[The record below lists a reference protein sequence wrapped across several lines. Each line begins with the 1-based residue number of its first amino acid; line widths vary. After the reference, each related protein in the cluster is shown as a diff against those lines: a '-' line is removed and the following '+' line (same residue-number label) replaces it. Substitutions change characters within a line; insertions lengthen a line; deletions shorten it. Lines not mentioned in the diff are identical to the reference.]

1 METLGVWLRQ
11 TREAQGSSL
20 EDVEAETRIRPRFL
34 EALEQGDYGVF
45 PGGAVQ
51 IRGFLRIYAR
61 HLGLSPDQVLAR
73 YDQQV
78 RGGQTAAPV
87 GSTETRPTTPVRST
101 TRPAASPSRG
111 TPSAFFQPR
120 GIDLS
125 TLMIIGLA
133 TVALVTAIVVGGY
146 FIIRNAGRETSAAMA
161 TATAAPAD
169 AGAAPT
175 DVAMLAPSTATPTFA
190 IDPEGGVTLALEATE
205 HVWARI
211 SADDRVVFSGMMAPD
226 QIETWEGRDSLS
238 VDTGNG
244 AGLLVTV
251 NGQPQGEMCGRGQ
264 VCSRT
269 WGPSGEISKP

>member
-73 YDQQV
+73 YNQQV
-78 RGGQTAAPV
+78 RGGQTTAPV
-87 GSTETRPTTPVRST
+87 GSTETRSTTPVHST
-101 TRPAASPSRG
+101 TGPAASPSRG
-111 TPSAFFQPR
+111 TPSAFFEPQETN
-120 GIDLS
+120 LS
-125 TLMIIGLA
+125 TLVIIGLA
-133 TVALVTAIVVGGY
+133 TIVLVTAIVVGSY
-146 FIIRNAGRETSAAMA
+146 FVFRDGGRETSAATA
-161 TATAAPAD
+161 TATPAPAD

-175 DVAMLAPSTATPTFA
+175 DVAMLTPSTATPTFP

-211 SADDRVVFSGMMAPD
+211 TADGLVVFSGMMAPD
-226 QIETWEGRDSLS
+226 QIETWAGRDSVS

-264 VCSRT
+264 VCGRT
-269 WGPSGEISKP
+269 WEPAGEVAKP

>member
-1 METLGVWLRQ
+1 METLGAWLRQ

-20 EDVEAETRIRPRFL
+20 EDVETETRIRPRFL

-61 HLGLSPDQVLAR
+61 HLGLSPDQALAR
-73 YDQQV
+73 YEQQV
-78 RGGQTAAPV
+78 RGGQTTAPV
-87 GSTETRPTTPVRST
+87 GSTETQATTPVRPT
-101 TRPAASPSRG
+101 TGPAASPPRD
-111 TPSAFFQPR
+111 TPSAFFQPQ

-125 TLMIIGLA
+125 TLAIVALA
-133 TVALVTAIVVGGY
+133 TVAIVTAIVVGGY
-146 FIIRNAGRETSAAMA
+146 FIFRNTGTETSAATA
-161 TATAAPAD
+161 TATAAPAG

-175 DVAMLAPSTATPTFA
+175 DVAMLTLSTPTPTFP

-211 SADDRVVFSGMMAPD
+211 SADGLVVFSGMMAPD
-226 QIETWEGRDSLS
+226 QIETWQGRDSVS

-251 NGQPQGEMCGRGQ
+251 NGQQHGEMCGRGQ

-269 WGPSGEISKP
+269 WGPSGEIASP

>member
-34 EALEQGDYGVF
+34 EALEQGDYGAF

-78 RGGQTAAPV
+78 RGGRATAPV

-101 TRPAASPSRG
+101 TGPAASPPRG
-111 TPSAFFQPR
+111 TPRAPFQAQ

-125 TLMIIGLA
+125 TLVIVGLA

-146 FIIRNAGRETSAAMA
+146 FVFRNSGRETSAATV

-169 AGAAPT
+169 VGAAPT
-175 DVAMLAPSTATPTFA
+175 DVAMLTPSTSTPTFPV
-190 IDPEGGVTLALEATE
+190 DPEGGVTLALEAAE

-211 SADDRVVFSGMMAPD
+211 SVDGLVVFSGMMAPD
-226 QIETWEGRDSLS
+226 QAETWEGRDSVS

-251 NGQPQGEMCGRGQ
+251 NGQQQGEMCGRGQ

-269 WGPSGEISKP
+269 WGPAGEIARP

>member
-34 EALEQGDYGVF
+34 EALEQGNYGVF

-61 HLGLSPDQVLAR
+61 HLGLSPDHVLAR

-78 RGGQTAAPV
+78 RGGPTTTPA
-87 GSTETRPTTPVRST
+87 GSTETQSTTPVRPT
-101 TRPAASPSRG
+101 TGPAASPSRG
-111 TPSAFFQPR
+111 TPSAFFQPQ
-120 GIDLS
+120 GINLS
-125 TLMIIGLA
+125 TLVIIGLA
-133 TVALVTAIVVGGY
+133 TVVLVTAIVVGGY
-146 FIIRNAGRETSAAMA
+146 FVIRSTGRETSTATA
-161 TATAAPAD
+161 TATAATAD

-175 DVAMLAPSTATPTFA
+175 DVAMLTPSTVTPTFP

-211 SADDRVVFSGMMAPD
+211 SADGLVVFSGMMTPD

-251 NGQPQGEMCGRGQ
+251 NGQQQGAMCGRGQ

-269 WGPSGEISKP
+269 WGPSGEIARP

>member
-20 EDVEAETRIRPRFL
+20 EEVEAETRIRPRFL
-34 EALEQGDYGVF
+34 EALEQGNYGVF
-45 PGGAVQ
+45 PGGTVQ

-78 RGGQTAAPV
+78 RGGQTAPPASPTEIR
-87 GSTETRPTTPVRST
+87 STAPVRSAT
-101 TRPAASPSRG
+101 GPAASPSRG
-111 TPSAFFQPR
+111 TPSVPFQAQ
-120 GIDLS
+120 GTNLS
-125 TLMIIGLA
+125 TLVIVGLA

-146 FIIRNAGRETSAAMA
+146 FVVRNAGKETSAATA
-161 TATAAPAD
+161 TATAAPA
-169 AGAAPT
+169 GAEVAPT
-175 DVAMLAPSTATPTFA
+175 SVAMLTPSTVTPTFPV
-190 IDPEGGVTLALEATE
+190 DPEGGVTLALEATE

-211 SADDRVVFSGMMAPD
+211 SADGLVVFSGTMAPE
-226 QIETWEGRDSLS
+226 QIETWEGRDSVS

-244 AGLLVTV
+244 AGLLVTI
-251 NGQPQGEMCGRGQ
+251 NGQLQGEMCGRGQ

-269 WGPSGEISKP
+269 WGPSGEIALP

>member
-20 EDVEAETRIRPRFL
+20 EEVEAETRIRPRFL

-61 HLGLSPDQVLAR
+61 HLGLSPDQALAR

-78 RGGQTAAPV
+78 RGGQPGPPASTTEAQSTA
-87 GSTETRPTTPVRST
+87 PVRST
-101 TRPAASPSRG
+101 TGPAASPSRR
-111 TPSAFFQPR
+111 TPSVPFQAQ
-120 GIDLS
+120 GINLA

-146 FIIRNAGRETSAAMA
+146 FVIRNADRETSAATT

-169 AGAAPT
+169 AGVAPT
-175 DVAMLAPSTATPTFA
+175 GVAMLTPSTATPTFP

-211 SADDRVVFSGMMAPD
+211 SADGLVVFSGMMAPD
-226 QIETWEGRDSLS
+226 QIEMWEGRDSLS

-244 AGLLVTV
+244 AGLLVTI
-251 NGQPQGEMCGRGQ
+251 NGQLQGEMCGRGQ

-269 WGPSGEISKP
+269 WGPSGEIAVP

>member
-1 METLGVWLRQ
+1 MKTLGVWLRQ

-20 EDVEAETRIRPRFL
+20 EEVEAETRIRPRFL
-34 EALEQGDYGVF
+34 EALEQGNYGVF
-45 PGGAVQ
+45 PGGTVQ

-73 YDQQV
+73 YDAQV
-78 RGGQTAAPV
+78 RGEQTAPPASPTATR
-87 GSTETRPTTPVRST
+87 STAPVRSAT
-101 TRPAASPSRG
+101 GSAASPSHA

-120 GIDLS
+120 GINLS
-125 TLMIIGLA
+125 TLAIIGLA
-133 TVALVTAIVVGGY
+133 TVVLVTAIMVGGY
-146 FIIRNAGRETSAAMA
+146 LVFRNADRETSAATA

-169 AGAAPT
+169 VAVAPT
-175 DVAMLAPSTATPTFA
+175 DVAMLTPSTPTPTFP

-205 HVWARI
+205 HVWTRI
-211 SADDRVVFSGMMAPD
+211 SVDGLVVFSGMMAPD
-226 QIETWEGRDSLS
+226 QIETWEGRDSVS

-251 NGQPQGEMCGRGQ
+251 NGQQQGEMCGRGQ

-269 WGPSGEISKP
+269 WGAVGEITAP